1 MIKLNSKS
9 KKLLLLQRNELLTK
23 TQNLIRKKFGRF
35 LFTNFFINYFQN
47 QDLEKITEELFLKE
61 LNTFK
66 NFLPN
71 SVNTIMD
78 IGCGLGIINIYLN
91 KVFEKKPIFFLLD
104 KNRIDRKIKYG
115 FSLNYESYNDLNE
128 TKNILL
134 ENEINSACV
143 HIFDVE
149 RQFQIDKKIDLV
161 ISLKSMGYHYPINSY
176 IELFVSQVDKTPNK
190 IAVIFEEKS
199 ITYSELDAKSNQ
211 FARFIQKHATDNN
224 NALVPILIER
234 SIDMIIAILAVS
246 KLQAA
251 YVPINPFYPA
261 RRIRYILD
269 DISPEV
275 LVTSAYCK
283 DCFLDSV
290 FCDINEIVCI

>member
-1 MIKLNSKS
+1 M
-9 KKLLLLQRNELLTK
+9 QRNELLTK

-134 ENEINSACV
+134 ENEIDITSV
-143 HIFDVE
+143 YLIDVE
-149 RQFQIDKKIDLV
+149 KEFQINKKMDLV
-161 ISLKSMGYHYPINSY
+161 ISLKSMGYHYPINKY
-176 IELFVSQVDKTPNK
+176 IKLFRNCCTKNTVFIYDIGENQYDENYLKTIFDDVK
-190 IAVIFEEKS
+190 IIYEEN
-199 ITYSELDAKSNQ
+199 T
-211 FARFIQKHATDNN
+211 NN
-224 NALVPILIER
+224 
-234 SIDMIIAILAVS
+234 
-246 KLQAA
+246 
-251 YVPINPFYPA
+251 
-261 RRIRYILD
+261 
-269 DISPEV
+269 V
-275 LVTSAYCK
+275 LKRVCCK
-283 DCFLDSV
+283 NFK
-290 FCDINEIVCI
+290 I

>member
-47 QDLEKITEELFLKE
+47 KNLEKITEELFLKE
-61 LNTFK
+61 LDTFK

-91 KVFEKKPIFFLLD
+91 KFFEKKPIFFLLD

-115 FSLNYESYNDLNE
+115 FSINYESYNDLNE

-134 ENEINSACV
+134 GNEIDSDCV
-143 HIFDVE
+143 YLFDVE
-149 RQFQIDKKIDLV
+149 KQFQINKKIDLV

-176 IELFVSQVDKTPNK
+176 IELLRNCCTKNTVFIYDLGENQYDENYLKTIFDDVK
-190 IAVIFEEKS
+190 IIYEEN
-199 ITYSELDAKSNQ
+199 T
-211 FARFIQKHATDNN
+211 NN
-224 NALVPILIER
+224 
-234 SIDMIIAILAVS
+234 
-246 KLQAA
+246 
-251 YVPINPFYPA
+251 
-261 RRIRYILD
+261 
-269 DISPEV
+269 V
-275 LVTSAYCK
+275 LKRVCCK
-283 DCFLDSV
+283 NFK
-290 FCDINEIVCI
+290 I

>member
-91 KVFEKKPIFFLLD
+91 KFFEKKPIFFLLD

-134 ENEINSACV
+134 GNEIDSDCV
-143 HIFDVE
+143 YLFDVE
-149 RQFQIDKKIDLV
+149 KQFQINKKIDLV

-176 IELFVSQVDKTPNK
+176 IELFRNCCTKNTVFIYDMGENQYDENYLKT
-190 IAVIFEEKS
+190 IFEDVKIIYEEN
-199 ITYSELDAKSNQ
+199 T
-211 FARFIQKHATDNN
+211 NN
-224 NALVPILIER
+224 
-234 SIDMIIAILAVS
+234 
-246 KLQAA
+246 
-251 YVPINPFYPA
+251 
-261 RRIRYILD
+261 
-269 DISPEV
+269 V
-275 LVTSAYCK
+275 LKRVCCK
-283 DCFLDSV
+283 NLK
-290 FCDINEIVCI
+290 I

>member
-91 KVFEKKPIFFLLD
+91 KFFEKKPIFFLLD

-134 ENEINSACV
+134 ENEIDSACV
-143 HIFDVE
+143 HLFDVE
-149 RQFQIDKKIDLV
+149 RKFQINKKIDLV

-176 IELFVSQVDKTPNK
+176 IELFRNCCTKNTVFIYDIGENQYDENYLKTIFDDVK
-190 IAVIFEEKS
+190 IIYEEN
-199 ITYSELDAKSNQ
+199 T
-211 FARFIQKHATDNN
+211 NN
-224 NALVPILIER
+224 
-234 SIDMIIAILAVS
+234 
-246 KLQAA
+246 
-251 YVPINPFYPA
+251 
-261 RRIRYILD
+261 
-269 DISPEV
+269 V
-275 LVTSAYCK
+275 LKRVCCK
-283 DCFLDSV
+283 NFK
-290 FCDINEIVCI
+290 I

>member
-91 KVFEKKPIFFLLD
+91 EFFEKKPVFFLLD
-104 KNRIDRKIKYG
+104 KNKVDRKITYG
-115 FSLNYESYNDLNE
+115 FSSNYESYNDLNE
-128 TKNILL
+128 TKHILL
-134 ENEINSACV
+134 ENNIDTSCMYL
-143 HIFDVE
+143 FDVE
-149 RQFQIDKKIDLV
+149 KQFVITKKMDLV
-161 ISLKSMGYHYPINSY
+161 ISLKSMGYHYPINTY
-176 IELFVSQVDKTPNK
+176 IELFRNCCTKNTVFIYDIGENQYDENYLKTIFDDVK
-190 IAVIFEEKS
+190 IIYEEN
-199 ITYSELDAKSNQ
+199 T
-211 FARFIQKHATDNN
+211 NN
-224 NALVPILIER
+224 
-234 SIDMIIAILAVS
+234 
-246 KLQAA
+246 
-251 YVPINPFYPA
+251 
-261 RRIRYILD
+261 
-269 DISPEV
+269 V
-275 LVTSAYCK
+275 LKRVCCK
-283 DCFLDSV
+283 NFK
-290 FCDINEIVCI
+290 I

>member
-1 MIKLNSKS
+1 MINLNSKS

-47 QDLEKITEELFLKE
+47 KNLEKITEELFLKE
-61 LNTFK
+61 LDTFK

-91 KVFEKKPIFFLLD
+91 KFFEKKPIFFLLD

-115 FSLNYESYNDLNE
+115 FSINYESYNDLNE

-134 ENEINSACV
+134 GNEIDSDC
-143 HIFDVE
+143 IYLFDVE
-149 RQFQIDKKIDLV
+149 KQFQINKKIDLV

-176 IELFVSQVDKTPNK
+176 IELLRNCCTKNTVFIYDIGENQYDENYLKT
-190 IAVIFEEKS
+190 IF
-199 ITYSELDAKSNQ
+199 
-211 FARFIQKHATDNN
+211 
-224 NALVPILIER
+224 
-234 SIDMIIAILAVS
+234 
-246 KLQAA
+246 
-251 YVPINPFYPA
+251 
-261 RRIRYILD
+261 D
-269 DISPEV
+269 DIKIIYEENTNNV
-275 LVTSAYCK
+275 LKRVCCK
-283 DCFLDSV
+283 NFK
-290 FCDINEIVCI
+290 I

>member
-78 IGCGLGIINIYLN
+78 IGWGLGIINIYLN

-134 ENEINSACV
+134 ENEIDSACV
-143 HIFDVE
+143 HLFDVE
-149 RQFQIDKKIDLV
+149 RKFQINKKIDLV

-176 IELFVSQVDKTPNK
+176 IELFRNCCTKNTVFIYDIGENQYDENYL
-190 IAVIFEEKS
+190 KS
-199 ITYSELDAKSNQ
+199 IFDDVKIIYEENT
-211 FARFIQKHATDNN
+211 NN
-224 NALVPILIER
+224 
-234 SIDMIIAILAVS
+234 
-246 KLQAA
+246 
-251 YVPINPFYPA
+251 
-261 RRIRYILD
+261 
-269 DISPEV
+269 V
-275 LVTSAYCK
+275 LKRVCCK
-283 DCFLDSV
+283 NFK
-290 FCDINEIVCI
+290 I

>member
-1 MIKLNSKS
+1 MIKLNQKS
-9 KKLLLLQRNELLTK
+9 KKLLLLQRNELLNQK
-23 TQNLIRKKFGRF
+23 QSWLRKKFGRL

-91 KVFEKKPIFFLLD
+91 KFFEKKPIFFLLD

-176 IELFVSQVDKTPNK
+176 IELLRNCCTKNTVFIYDLGENQYDENYLKTIFDDVK
-190 IAVIFEEKS
+190 IIYEEN
-199 ITYSELDAKSNQ
+199 T
-211 FARFIQKHATDNN
+211 NN
-224 NALVPILIER
+224 
-234 SIDMIIAILAVS
+234 
-246 KLQAA
+246 
-251 YVPINPFYPA
+251 
-261 RRIRYILD
+261 
-269 DISPEV
+269 V
-275 LVTSAYCK
+275 LKRVCCK
-283 DCFLDSV
+283 NFK
-290 FCDINEIVCI
+290 I